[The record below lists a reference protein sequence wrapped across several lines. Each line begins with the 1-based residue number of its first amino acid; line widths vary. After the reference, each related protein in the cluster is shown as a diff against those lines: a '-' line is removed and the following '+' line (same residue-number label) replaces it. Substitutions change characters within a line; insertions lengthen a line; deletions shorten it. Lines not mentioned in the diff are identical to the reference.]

1 MTYSKDLKTKILKCI
16 KLKEF
21 SDTEIIRIFNIN
33 RMTFYRW
40 KNQFKNNSSKNS
52 HRKLKINNSIKN
64 YIKKYVTAKVNFN
77 YRKLIKNIE
86 TKYEIT
92 ISKSI
97 IYKVLKDDKIKKKK
111 LYTKQ
116 ILSKKEKLEEQKKTL
131 KKQ

>member
-64 YIKKYVTAKVNFN
+64 YIKKYVITKVNFN
-77 YRKLIKNIE
+77 YKKLIKNIE
-86 TKYEIT
+86 MKYKIT

-97 IYKVLKDDKIKKKK
+97 IYKVLEDNKIKKKK

-116 ILSKKEKLEEQKKTL
+116 FLSKKEKLEEQKKTL
-131 KKQ
+131 KMQ